1 MIVALLRIVFLVNLY
16 LQHLLKMKQKKLV
29 IALTILVT
37 IVIFSCTKHEAYMQ
51 AGGNLPTQY
60 MTVLP
65 DGKMQPAVVTI
76 ASGGSITFVN
86 SHSKPHQILTLD
98 ADSSIYTPVI
108 APGSSFIFKNDT
120 LLGSFNYKCVLDSS
134 IIGNITI
141 RP

>member
-1 MIVALLRIVFLVNLY
+1 MNKKRIFTALP
-16 LQHLLKMKQKKLV
+16 LV
-29 IALTILVT
+29 ILVAF
-37 IVIFSCTKHEAYMQ
+37 FSCTKHEAYMQ

-65 DGKMQPAVVTI
+65 DGKMQPAVITI

-108 APGSSFIFKNDT
+108 APGSSFMFKNDT

-134 IIGNITI
+134 ITGNITI

>member
-1 MIVALLRIVFLVNLY
+1 MKQILFFALLTFSIC
-16 LQHLLKMKQKKLV
+16 
-29 IALTILVT
+29 IS
-37 IVIFSCTKHEAYMQ
+37 IFSCTKHEAYMQ

-65 DGKMQPAVVTI
+65 DGKMQPATVTI

-86 SHSKPHQILTLD
+86 SHNKPHQILTID

-120 LLGSFNYKCVLDSS
+120 LLGSFSYKCILDSS
-134 IIGNITI
+134 INGNITI